1 MANVLL
7 AGESWI
13 STTVEYKGFDS
24 FSNTKLEIGCE
35 KFLESLTD
43 MGHHV
48 THLLAHDVPE
58 RFPWSR
64 DELNEYDVVI
74 LSDIGANSLLLPASV
89 FYDGR
94 CVANRL
100 DVLAEW
106 VKEGHGLMMAGGYLS
121 FGGFEGKAH
130 YHGTAVEK
138 ALPVDIKP
146 YDDRVEMPQGV
157 CAEILQNHPAIGD
170 LENYMTDRRTPPIL
184 GYQQMAPKSNASV
197 LMQVNSDP
205 LLVIGQYGMGRS
217 AAYASD
223 ISPHWA
229 SEEFMNWNGYSQLFG
244 NLTRW
249 LASEN
254 N

>member
-35 KFLESLTD
+35 RFLESLTD

-121 FGGFEGKAH
+121 FGGFEGK
-130 YHGTAVEK
+130 
-138 ALPVDIKP
+138 
-146 YDDRVEMPQGV
+146 
-157 CAEILQNHPAIGD
+157 
-170 LENYMTDRRTPPIL
+170 PI
-184 GYQQMAPKSNASV
+184 
-197 LMQVNSDP
+197 
-205 LLVIGQYGMGRS
+205 IMGRPLRGPFPL
-217 AAYASD
+217 
-223 ISPHWA
+223 ISNPMTIGWKCRRG
-229 SEEFMNWNGYSQLFG
+229 SVRKFCKIIPPLEI
-244 NLTRW
+244 
-249 LASEN
+249 
-254 N
+254 